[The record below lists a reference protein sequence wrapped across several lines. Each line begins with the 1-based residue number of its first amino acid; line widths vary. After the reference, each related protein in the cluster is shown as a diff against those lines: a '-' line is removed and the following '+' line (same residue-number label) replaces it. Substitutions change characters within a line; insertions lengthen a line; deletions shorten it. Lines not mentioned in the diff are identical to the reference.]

1 MMAANMNPK
10 FQASVQTREDVTYVK
25 LSGVIDEDNELGTLA
40 DKLGTGTAVID
51 VSEIERINSCGVRDW
66 VNWLSKAEKGGAK
79 IVLVECSPAIVA
91 QINLVNNFTGQ
102 GVVKSFYAP
111 YFCPNCD
118 LEKVLLV
125 ETRDMAGMSPFKAP
139 SCRCDECDGP
149 MDFDD
154 MEESYFAFL
163 SNTKKIVTDARVDSV
178 INEFTPTDGDRKIRP
193 RSSGGTNPGS
203 KSGVGSSSGAGSLPS
218 IPSLP
223 NIKQTV
229 GGSGTG
235 PGGTLSSVSGI
246 NGFGGGSS
254 ASGVRSSAAAALA
267 ELEARRAQNA
277 PAPMQPG
284 GSSKLWVVVVIV
296 LLVAIGLLGFVLFG
310 GKH

>member
-1 MMAANMNPK
+1 MAANMNPK
-10 FQASVQTREDVTYVK
+10 FQASVQQRDDVTYVK
-25 LSGVIDEDNELGTLA
+25 LSGVIDEDNELAALA
-40 DKLGTGTAVID
+40 DKLGNTTAVID

-66 VNWLSKAEKGGAK
+66 VNWLSKAEKNGAK

-163 SNTKKIVTDARVDSV
+163 SNTKKIVTDSRVDSV
-178 INEFTPTDGDRKIRP
+178 INEFTPTDGDRKIKP
-193 RSSGGTNPGS
+193 RGGGTNPGS
-203 KSGVGSSSGAGSLPS
+203 KPGSTGGSSSGGSLPS

-223 NIKQTV
+223 NIKAV
-229 GGSGTG
+229 GA
-235 PGGTLSSVSGI
+235 GGTSPGTMSSVSGI

-267 ELEARRAQNA
+267 ELEARRAQTSPTPKA
-277 PAPMQPG
+277 PEGPN
-284 GSSKLWVVVVIV
+284 KLWYAVIA
-296 LLVAIGLLGFVLFG
+296 LLVVSIGLLGFFLFG
-310 GKH
+310 PKR

>member
-1 MMAANMNPK
+1 MAAKMNPK
-10 FQASVQTREDVTYVK
+10 FQASVQSREDVTYVK

-40 DKLGTGTAVID
+40 DKLGGGGTAVID

-66 VNWLSKAEKGGAK
+66 VNWLGKAEKGGAH
-79 IVLVECSPAIVA
+79 IVMVECSPAIVA
-91 QINLVNNFTGQ
+91 QINLVNNFTGN

-125 ETRDMAGMSPFKAP
+125 ETRDMHGQQPFKAP

-163 SNTKKIVTDARVDSV
+163 GNAKKIVTDSRVDAV

-193 RSSGGTNPGS
+193 RSGTTNPGANKSGGTATATGTGS
-203 KSGVGSSSGAGSLPS
+203 NSLPS

-223 NIKQTV
+223 SVRNT
-229 GGSGTG
+229 GSMSAAT
-235 PGGTLSSVSGI
+235 PSSISGI
-246 NGFGGGSS
+246 NGFGRMETTGSRS
-254 ASGVRSSAAAALA
+254 AQAALA
-267 ELEARRAQNA
+267 ELEARRATTNPVMLA
-277 PAPMQPG
+277 P
-284 GSSKLWVVVVIV
+284 SKSNTMWLIVVGI
-296 LLVAIGLLGFVLFG
+296 LLVAVIILGFVIFG
-310 GKH
+310 GVKH

>member
-1 MMAANMNPK
+1 MNPK
-10 FQASVQTREDVTYVK
+10 FQASVHNREDVTYVK
-25 LSGVIDEDNELGTLA
+25 LSGVIDEDNELASLS
-40 DKLGTGTAVID
+40 DKIGSGTAVID
-51 VSEIERINSCGVRDW
+51 VSEIERINSCGVRDR
-66 VNWLSKAEKGGAK
+66 VNWLGKVEKNGAK
-79 IVLVECSPAIVA
+79 VILVECSPAIVA

-125 ETRDMAGMSPFKAP
+125 ETRDLAQTTPFKAP

-163 SNTKKIVTDARVDSV
+163 SNAKKIVTDSRVDSV
-178 INEFTPTDGDRKIRP
+178 INEFTPTDGDRKIRS
-193 RSSGGTNPGS
+193 RTGNTNPGS
-203 KSGVGSSSGAGSLPS
+203 QTGSKSGSSGVHSSSLPS

-223 NIKQTV
+223 SIRTAT
-229 GGSGTG
+229 GTG
-235 PGGTLSSVSGI
+235 PGSGAGSI
-246 NGFGGGSS
+246 SGVNGFGSGV
-254 ASGVRSSAAAALA
+254 SGVRSTAAALA
-267 ELEARRAQNA
+267 ELEARRSQTSQTPLAPGKSNA
-277 PAPMQPG
+277 A
-284 GSSKLWVVVVIV
+284 WIVVVALIIV
-296 LLVAIGLLGFVLFG
+296 AVGLLGFVMFG

>member
-1 MMAANMNPK
+1 
-10 FQASVQTREDVTYVK
+10 
-25 LSGVIDEDNELGTLA
+25 
-40 DKLGTGTAVID
+40 
-51 VSEIERINSCGVRDW
+51 
-66 VNWLSKAEKGGAK
+66 
-79 IVLVECSPAIVA
+79 VLVECSPAIVA

-125 ETRDMAGMSPFKAP
+125 ETRDLYSITPFKAP

-163 SNTKKIVTDARVDSV
+163 GNAKKIVTDARVDSV
-178 INEFTPTDGDRKIRP
+178 INEFTPTDGERKVRP
-193 RSSGGTNPGS
+193 RTNPGAS
-203 KSGVGSSSGAGSLPS
+203 KPGGGGSLPS

-223 NIKQTV
+223 NVRT
-229 GGSGTG
+229 GTG
-235 PGGTLSSVSGI
+235 ASNPSISSVSGI

-254 ASGVRSSAAAALA
+254 TSSGVRSSAAAALA
-267 ELEARRAQNA
+267 ELEARRAQTA
-277 PAPMQPG
+277 PVPLQPG
-284 GSSKLWVVVVIV
+284 KSNVAWIVVVMLIVIA
-296 LLVAIGLLGFVLFG
+296 VALLGFVLFS

>member
-1 MMAANMNPK
+1 MNPK
-10 FQASVQTREDVTYVK
+10 FQASVHNREDVTYVK
-25 LSGVIDEDNELGTLA
+25 LSGVIDEDNELASLS
-40 DKLGTGTAVID
+40 DKIGSGTAVID

-66 VNWLSKAEKGGAK
+66 VNWLGKVEKNGAK
-79 IVLVECSPAIVA
+79 VILVECSPAIVA

-125 ETRDMAGMSPFKAP
+125 ETRDLAQTQPFKAP

-163 SNTKKIVTDARVDSV
+163 SNAKKIVTDSRVDSV
-178 INEFTPTDGDRKIRP
+178 INEFTPTDGDRKIRS
-193 RSSGGTNPGS
+193 RTGNTNPGS
-203 KSGVGSSSGAGSLPS
+203 SSGSKSGSSGVHSSSLPS

-223 NIKQTV
+223 SIRTAT
-229 GGSGTG
+229 GTGPGSGTG
-235 PGGTLSSVSGI
+235 SVSGV
-246 NGFGGGSS
+246 NGFGSGV
-254 ASGVRSSAAAALA
+254 SGVRSTAAALA
-267 ELEARRAQNA
+267 ELEARRSQTSPTPLAPGKSNA
-277 PAPMQPG
+277 A
-284 GSSKLWVVVVIV
+284 WIVVVALIIV
-296 LLVAIGLLGFVLFG
+296 AVGLLGFVMFG

>member
-1 MMAANMNPK
+1 K
-10 FQASVQTREDVTYVK
+10 IGS
-25 LSGVIDEDNELGTLA
+25 
-40 DKLGTGTAVID
+40 GTAVID

-66 VNWLSKAEKGGAK
+66 VNWLGKVEKNGAK
-79 IVLVECSPAIVA
+79 VILVECSPAIVA

-125 ETRDMAGMSPFKAP
+125 ETRDLAQTQPFKAP

-163 SNTKKIVTDARVDSV
+163 SNAKKIVTDSRVDSV
-178 INEFTPTDGDRKIRP
+178 INEFTPTDGDRKIRS
-193 RSSGGTNPGS
+193 RTGNTNPGS
-203 KSGVGSSSGAGSLPS
+203 NTGSKSGSSGVHSSSLPS

-223 NIKQTV
+223 SIRTAT
-229 GGSGTG
+229 GTGPGSGTG
-235 PGGTLSSVSGI
+235 SVSGV
-246 NGFGGGSS
+246 NGFGSGV
-254 ASGVRSSAAAALA
+254 SGVRSTAAALA
-267 ELEARRAQNA
+267 ELEARRSQTNPTPLAPGKSNA
-277 PAPMQPG
+277 A
-284 GSSKLWVVVVIV
+284 WIVVVALIIV
-296 LLVAIGLLGFVLFG
+296 AVGLLGFVMFG
-310 GKH
+310 GKPH

>member
-1 MMAANMNPK
+1 MNPK
-10 FQASVQTREDVTYVK
+10 FQASVQSREDVTFVK
-25 LSGVIDEDNELGTLA
+25 LSGVIDEDNELATLA
-40 DKLGTGTAVID
+40 DKLGAGTAVID

-79 IVLVECSPAIVA
+79 VVLIECSPAIVA

-125 ETRDMAGMSPFKAP
+125 ETRDMHGVQPFKAP

-163 SNTKKIVTDARVDSV
+163 GNAKKIVTDARVDSV
-178 INEFTPTDGDRKIRP
+178 INEFTPT
-193 RSSGGTNPGS
+193 
-203 KSGVGSSSGAGSLPS
+203 
-218 IPSLP
+218 
-223 NIKQTV
+223 
-229 GGSGTG
+229 
-235 PGGTLSSVSGI
+235 
-246 NGFGGGSS
+246 
-254 ASGVRSSAAAALA
+254 
-267 ELEARRAQNA
+267 
-277 PAPMQPG
+277 
-284 GSSKLWVVVVIV
+284 
-296 LLVAIGLLGFVLFG
+296 
-310 GKH
+310 

>member
-1 MMAANMNPK
+1 MAATMNPK
-10 FQASVQTREDVTYVK
+10 FQASVHNREDVTYVK
-25 LSGVIDEDNELGTLA
+25 LSGVIDEDNELASLS
-40 DKLGTGTAVID
+40 DKIGSRTAVID

-66 VNWLSKAEKGGAK
+66 VNWLGKVEKNGAK
-79 IVLVECSPAIVA
+79 VILVECSPAIVA

-125 ETRDMAGMSPFKAP
+125 ETRDLAQVTPFKAP

-163 SNTKKIVTDARVDSV
+163 SNAKKIVTDSRVDSV
-178 INEFTPTDGDRKIRP
+178 INEFTPTDGDRKIRS
-193 RSSGGTNPGS
+193 RTGGTNPGGSGTGS
-203 KSGVGSSSGAGSLPS
+203 KSGTSGVHSSSLPS

-223 NIKQTV
+223 SIRTAT
-229 GGSGTG
+229 GTG
-235 PGGTLSSVSGI
+235 PGSGA
-246 NGFGGGSS
+246 GS
-254 ASGVRSSAAAALA
+254 
-267 ELEARRAQNA
+267 
-277 PAPMQPG
+277 
-284 GSSKLWVVVVIV
+284 I
-296 LLVAIGLLGFVLFG
+296 
-310 GKH
+310 

>member
-1 MMAANMNPK
+1 MNPK
-10 FQASVQTREDVTYVK
+10 FQATVHNREDVTYVK
-25 LSGVIDEDNELGTLA
+25 LSGVIDEDNELASLSEKIGS
-40 DKLGTGTAVID
+40 GTAVID

-66 VNWLSKAEKGGAK
+66 VNWLGKVEKNGAK
-79 IVLVECSPAIVA
+79 VILVECSPAIVA

-125 ETRDMAGMSPFKAP
+125 ETRDMFGAQPFKAP

-163 SNTKKIVTDARVDSV
+163 GNAKKIVTDARVDSV
-178 INEFTPTDGDRKIRP
+178 INEFTPTDGDRKIRS
-193 RSSGGTNPGS
+193 RTGNTNPGS
-203 KSGVGSSSGAGSLPS
+203 STGSKSGSSGVHSSSLPS

-223 NIKQTV
+223 SIRTAT
-229 GGSGTG
+229 GTGPGSGTG
-235 PGGTLSSVSGI
+235 SISGV
-246 NGFGGGSS
+246 NGFGSGV
-254 ASGVRSSAAAALA
+254 SGVRSTAAALA
-267 ELEARRAQNA
+267 ELEARRSQTSPVPLAPGKSNA
-277 PAPMQPG
+277 A
-284 GSSKLWVVVVIV
+284 WIVVVALIIV
-296 LLVAIGLLGFVLFG
+296 AVGLLGFVMFG
-310 GKH
+310 GRH

>member
-1 MMAANMNPK
+1 MNPK
-10 FQASVQTREDVTYVK
+10 FQVTMHSREDVTYVK
-25 LSGVIDEDNELGTLA
+25 LSGVIDEDNELA
-40 DKLGTGTAVID
+40 SLGEKIGSGTAVID
-51 VSEIERINSCGVRDW
+51 VSEIERINACGVRDW
-66 VNWLSKAEKGGAK
+66 VNWLGKVEKNGAK
-79 IVLVECSPAIVA
+79 VVLVECSPAIVA

-125 ETRDMAGMSPFKAP
+125 ETRDLAGVHPFKAP

-163 SNTKKIVTDARVDSV
+163 SNAKKIVTDSRVDSV
-178 INEFTPTDGDRKIRP
+178 INEFTPTDGDRKIRS
-193 RSSGGTNPGS
+193 RTGGTNPGS
-203 KSGVGSSSGAGSLPS
+203 GGGSKSGTSGVHSSSLPS

-223 NIKQTV
+223 SIRTAT
-229 GGSGTG
+229 GTG
-235 PGGTLSSVSGI
+235 PGTSGTGSISGV
-246 NGFGGGSS
+246 NGFGSGV
-254 ASGVRSSAAAALA
+254 SGVRSTAAALA
-267 ELEARRAQNA
+267 ELEARRAQTSPTVLA
-277 PAPMQPG
+277 PGKSGAA
-284 GSSKLWVVVVIV
+284 WVVVVALIV
-296 LLVAIGLLGFVLFG
+296 IAVGLLGFVMFG

>member
-1 MMAANMNPK
+1 MNPK
-10 FQASVQTREDVTYVK
+10 FQASVHNREDVTYVK
-25 LSGVIDEDNELGTLA
+25 LSGVIDEDNELASLS
-40 DKLGTGTAVID
+40 DKIGSGTAVID

-66 VNWLSKAEKGGAK
+66 VNWLGKVEKNGAK
-79 IVLVECSPAIVA
+79 VILVECSPAIVA

-125 ETRDMAGMSPFKAP
+125 ETRDLAQTQPFKAP

-163 SNTKKIVTDARVDSV
+163 SNAKKIVTDSRVDSV
-178 INEFTPTDGDRKIRP
+178 INEFTPTDGDRKIRS
-193 RSSGGTNPGS
+193 RTGNTNPGS
-203 KSGVGSSSGAGSLPS
+203 STGSKSGSSGVHSSSLPS

-223 NIKQTV
+223 SIRTAT
-229 GGSGTG
+229 GTGPGSGTG
-235 PGGTLSSVSGI
+235 SVSGV
-246 NGFGGGSS
+246 NGFGSGV
-254 ASGVRSSAAAALA
+254 SGVRSTAAALA
-267 ELEARRAQNA
+267 ELEARRSQTSPQPLAPGKSNA
-277 PAPMQPG
+277 A
-284 GSSKLWVVVVIV
+284 WIVVVVLIIV
-296 LLVAIGLLGFVLFG
+296 AVGLLGFVMFG

>member
-1 MMAANMNPK
+1 MAANMNPK
-10 FQASVQTREDVTYVK
+10 FQASVQQREDVTYVK
-25 LSGVIDEDNELGTLA
+25 LSGVIDEDNELNTLA

-66 VNWLSKAEKGGAK
+66 VNWLAKAEKGGAK

-91 QINLVNNFTGQ
+91 QINLVNNFTGN

-125 ETRDMAGMSPFKAP
+125 ETRDMAGTQPFKAP

-163 SNTKKIVTDARVDSV
+163 ANTKKIVTDARVDSV

-193 RSSGGTNPGS
+193 RSSGGTNPGAN
-203 KSGVGSSSGAGSLPS
+203 KTGGSTGGGSLPS
-218 IPSLP
+218 VPSLP
-223 NIKQTV
+223 HIKQTI
-229 GGSGTG
+229 GGSSGTG
-235 PGGTLSSVSGI
+235 PGMSSISGI

-267 ELEARRAQNA
+267 ELEARRAQTAPTPLAPKSNA
-277 PAPMQPG
+277 M
-284 GSSKLWVVVVIV
+284 WYMI
-296 LLVAIGLLGFVLFG
+296 IGLLIVALAVLGFVLFG
-310 GKH
+310 GKR

>member
-1 MMAANMNPK
+1 MNPK
-10 FQASVQTREDVTYVK
+10 FQAVVHNREDVTYVK
-25 LSGVIDEDNELGTLA
+25 LAGVIDEDNELGGLG

-66 VNWLSKAEKGGAK
+66 VNWLGKAEKQGAK
-79 IVLVECSPAIVA
+79 VILVECSPAIVA

-125 ETRDMAGMSPFKAP
+125 ETRDVAGASPFKAP

-163 SNTKKIVTDARVDSV
+163 SNAKKIVTDSRIDSV
-178 INEFTPTDGDRKIRP
+178 INEFTPTDGDRKIRS
-193 RSSGGTNPGS
+193 RTGGTNPGS
-203 KSGVGSSSGAGSLPS
+203 GGGGSKPGSGGGSHSSSSSLPS

-223 NIKQTV
+223 SIRMMTATGSGAGGSV
-229 GGSGTG
+229 GG
-235 PGGTLSSVSGI
+235 V
-246 NGFGGGSS
+246 NGFGSGV
-254 ASGVRSSAAAALA
+254 SGVRSTAAALA
-267 ELEARRAQNA
+267 ELEARRAQTSPVPLAPTKSNA
-277 PAPMQPG
+277 A
-284 GSSKLWVVVVIV
+284 WIVVVALIV
-296 LLVAIGLLGFVLFG
+296 VAVGLLGFVMFG

>member
-1 MMAANMNPK
+1 MNPK
-10 FQASVQTREDVTYVK
+10 FQAAVHSREEVTYVK

-40 DKLGTGTAVID
+40 EKLSSGTAVID
-51 VSEIERINSCGVRDW
+51 LSEIERINSCGVRDW
-66 VNWLSKAEKGGAK
+66 VNWLGRAEKGGAK
-79 IVLVECSPAIVA
+79 VVLVECSPAIVA

-125 ETRDMAGMSPFKAP
+125 ETRDMYGAQVFKAP

-163 SNTKKIVTDARVDSV
+163 SNSKKIVTDSRVDSV

-193 RSSGGTNPGS
+193 RTTGGSNPGGL
-203 KSGVGSSSGAGSLPS
+203 KGTGTGPGGSSLPS

-223 NIKQTV
+223 SMRNV
-229 GGSGTG
+229 GTMAGTG
-235 PGGTLSSVSGI
+235 SSISGV
-246 NGFGGGSS
+246 NGFGRVETTGS
-254 ASGVRSSAAAALA
+254 RAAAALA
-267 ELEARRAQNA
+267 ELEARRAQSIPGALAPNRSNA
-277 PAPMQPG
+277 MWFA
-284 GSSKLWVVVVIV
+284 VVGVLFVAVVI
-296 LLVAIGLLGFVLFG
+296 LGFVIFG

>member
-1 MMAANMNPK
+1 MNPK
-10 FQASVQTREDVTYVK
+10 FQASVHNREDVTYVK
-25 LSGVIDEDNELGTLA
+25 LSGVIDEDNELASLS
-40 DKLGTGTAVID
+40 DKIGSGTAVID

-66 VNWLSKAEKGGAK
+66 VNWLGKVEKNGAK
-79 IVLVECSPAIVA
+79 VILVECSPAIVA

-125 ETRDMAGMSPFKAP
+125 ETRDLAQTQPFKAP

-163 SNTKKIVTDARVDSV
+163 SNAKKIVTDSRVDSV
-178 INEFTPTDGDRKIRP
+178 INEFTPTDGDRKIRS
-193 RSSGGTNPGS
+193 RTGNTNPGS
-203 KSGVGSSSGAGSLPS
+203 SSGSKSGSSGVHSSSLPS

-223 NIKQTV
+223 SIRTAT
-229 GGSGTG
+229 GTGPGSGTG
-235 PGGTLSSVSGI
+235 SVSGV
-246 NGFGGGSS
+246 NGFGSGV
-254 ASGVRSSAAAALA
+254 SGVRSTAAALA
-267 ELEARRAQNA
+267 ELEARRSQTSPTPLAPGKSNA
-277 PAPMQPG
+277 A
-284 GSSKLWVVVVIV
+284 WVVVVVLIIV
-296 LLVAIGLLGFVLFG
+296 AVGLLGYVMFG

>member
-1 MMAANMNPK
+1 MAANMNPK
-10 FQASVQTREDVTYVK
+10 FQASVQQREDVTYVK
-25 LSGVIDEDNELGTLA
+25 LSGVIDEDNELNTLA

-66 VNWLSKAEKGGAK
+66 VNWLAKAEKGGAK

-91 QINLVNNFTGQ
+91 QINLVNNFTGN

-125 ETRDMAGMSPFKAP
+125 ETRDMAGTQPFKAP

-163 SNTKKIVTDARVDSV
+163 ANTKKIVTDARVDSV

-193 RSSGGTNPGS
+193 RSQGGTNPGS
-203 KSGVGSSSGAGSLPS
+203 QSKAGSSGGGSLPS
-218 IPSLP
+218 VPSLP
-223 NIKQTV
+223 HIKQTI
-229 GGSGTG
+229 GGSSSTG
-235 PGGTLSSVSGI
+235 PGMSSISGI

-267 ELEARRAQNA
+267 ELEARRAQTAPTPLAPKSNA
-277 PAPMQPG
+277 M
-284 GSSKLWVVVVIV
+284 WYMI
-296 LLVAIGLLGFVLFG
+296 IGLLIVALGVLGFVLFG
-310 GKH
+310 GKR

>member
-1 MMAANMNPK
+1 MNPK
-10 FQASVQTREDVTYVK
+10 FQASVTNREDVTYVK

-40 DKLGTGTAVID
+40 EKLGTGTAVID

-66 VNWLSKAEKGGAK
+66 VNWLGRAEKQGAK
-79 IVLVECSPAIVA
+79 VVLVECSPAIVA

-125 ETRDMAGMSPFKAP
+125 ETRDLFATQPFKAP

-154 MEESYFAFL
+154 MEDSYFAFL
-163 SNTKKIVTDARVDSV
+163 SNSKKIVTDARLSSV
-178 INEFTPTDGDRKIRP
+178 LNEFTPTDGDGRKV
-193 RSSGGTNPGS
+193 RSRTGTNPGA
-203 KSGVGSSSGAGSLPS
+203 KTGSTGGSLPS

-223 NIKQTV
+223 ATRTGAS
-229 GGSGTG
+229 GGGVQA
-235 PGGTLSSVSGI
+235 SVSGV
-246 NGFGGGSS
+246 NGSAGPRLSVPPGANEGGRMSA
-254 ASGVRSSAAAALA
+254 ASGGAEAKSAKSWL
-267 ELEARRAQNA
+267 
-277 PAPMQPG
+277 
-284 GSSKLWVVVVIV
+284 VVVGLMVV
-296 LLVAIGLLGFVLFG
+296 VIGLLGFFIF
-310 GKH
+310 K

>member
-1 MMAANMNPK
+1 MNPK
-10 FQASVQTREDVTYVK
+10 FQATVHNREDVTYVK
-25 LSGVIDEDNELGTLA
+25 LSGVIDEDNELASLSEKIGS
-40 DKLGTGTAVID
+40 GTAVID

-66 VNWLSKAEKGGAK
+66 VNWLGKVEKNGAK
-79 IVLVECSPAIVA
+79 VVLVECSPAIVA

-125 ETRDMAGMSPFKAP
+125 ETRDVAGTSPFKAP

-163 SNTKKIVTDARVDSV
+163 SNAKKIVTDSRVDSV
-178 INEFTPTDGDRKIRP
+178 ISEFTPTDGDRKIRS
-193 RSSGGTNPGS
+193 RTGGTNPGS
-203 KSGVGSSSGAGSLPS
+203 GPGSKSGSGVHSSSLPS

-223 NIKQTV
+223 SIRTSGGTM

-235 PGGTLSSVSGI
+235 ISGV
-246 NGFGGGSS
+246 NGFGSS
-254 ASGVRSSAAAALA
+254 GVSGVRSTAAALA
-267 ELEARRAQNA
+267 ELEARRAQTSQTMLAPGKSNA
-277 PAPMQPG
+277 A
-284 GSSKLWVVVVIV
+284 WVVVVVLIIV
-296 LLVAIGLLGFVLFG
+296 AVCLLGFVMFG
-310 GKH
+310 GRH

>member
-1 MMAANMNPK
+1 MNPK
-10 FQASVQTREDVTYVK
+10 FQASVHNREDVTYVK
-25 LSGVIDEDNELGTLA
+25 LSGVIDEDNELASLS
-40 DKLGTGTAVID
+40 DKIGSGTAVID

-66 VNWLSKAEKGGAK
+66 VNWLGKVEKNGAK
-79 IVLVECSPAIVA
+79 VILVECSPAIVA

-118 LEKVLLV
+118 REKVLLV
-125 ETRDMAGMSPFKAP
+125 ETRDLAQTQPFKAP

-163 SNTKKIVTDARVDSV
+163 SNAKKIVTDSRVDSV
-178 INEFTPTDGDRKIRP
+178 INEFTPTDGDRKIRS
-193 RSSGGTNPGS
+193 RTGNTNPGS
-203 KSGVGSSSGAGSLPS
+203 NTGSKSGSSGVHSSSLPS

-223 NIKQTV
+223 SIRTATSST
-229 GGSGTG
+229 GPGSGTG
-235 PGGTLSSVSGI
+235 SISGV
-246 NGFGGGSS
+246 NGFGSGV
-254 ASGVRSSAAAALA
+254 SGVRSTAAALA
-267 ELEARRAQNA
+267 ELEARRSQTNPTPLAPGKSNA
-277 PAPMQPG
+277 A
-284 GSSKLWVVVVIV
+284 WIVVVALIIV
-296 LLVAIGLLGFVLFG
+296 AVGLLGFVMFG

>member
-1 MMAANMNPK
+1 MNPK
-10 FQASVQTREDVTYVK
+10 FQASVQHREDVTLVK
-25 LSGVIDEDNELGTLA
+25 MSGVIDEDNELQSLA
-40 DKLGTGTAVID
+40 DKLAAGTAVID
-51 VSEIERINSCGVRDW
+51 VSEVERINSCGVRDW
-66 VNWLSKAEKGGAK
+66 VNWLSKAEKNGANV
-79 IVLVECSPAIVA
+79 VLIQCSPAIVA

-102 GVVKSFYAP
+102 GVVKSFFAP

-118 LEKVLLV
+118 IEKVLLV
-125 ETRDMAGMSPFKAP
+125 EARDMAGHQPFKAP

-163 SNTKKIVTDARVDSV
+163 ANSKKIITDARIDSLLS
-178 INEFTPTDGDRKIRP
+178 EFSSGDGDRRV
-193 RSSGGTNPGS
+193 RSRTSPGS
-203 KSGVGSSSGAGSLPS
+203 TPGHTSSSGASSLPS

-223 NIKQTV
+223 AMK
-229 GGSGTG
+229 GA
-235 PGGTLSSVSGI
+235 SSATAGI

-277 PAPMQPG
+277 PAAELTKSNTTWYIMIG
-284 GSSKLWVVVVIV
+284 ILT
-296 LLVAIGLLGFVLFG
+296 VAVAVLGFVLFG
-310 GKH
+310 GRR

>member
-1 MMAANMNPK
+1 MNPK
-10 FQASVQTREDVTYVK
+10 FQASVHNREDVTYVK
-25 LSGVIDEDNELGTLA
+25 LSGVIDEDNELA
-40 DKLGTGTAVID
+40 SLGEKIGSGTAVID

-66 VNWLSKAEKGGAK
+66 VNWLGKVEKNGAK
-79 IVLVECSPAIVA
+79 VILVECSPAIVA

-125 ETRDMAGMSPFKAP
+125 ETRDVAGTQPFKAP

-163 SNTKKIVTDARVDSV
+163 SNAKKIVTDSRVDSV
-178 INEFTPTDGDRKIRP
+178 INEFTPTDGDRKIRS
-193 RSSGGTNPGS
+193 RTGGTNPGGSGSGS
-203 KSGVGSSSGAGSLPS
+203 KSGTSGVHSSSLPS

-223 NIKQTV
+223 SIRTTA
-229 GGSGTG
+229 GTGPGSGSGSGTG
-235 PGGTLSSVSGI
+235 SISGV
-246 NGFGGGSS
+246 NGFGSGV
-254 ASGVRSSAAAALA
+254 SGVRSTAAALA
-267 ELEARRAQNA
+267 ELEARRAQTSPTPLAPGKSNA
-277 PAPMQPG
+277 A
-284 GSSKLWVVVVIV
+284 WIVVVALIV
-296 LLVAIGLLGFVLFG
+296 VAVGLLGFVMFG

>member
-1 MMAANMNPK
+1 MNPK
-10 FQASVQTREDVTYVK
+10 FQASVHNREDVTYVK
-25 LSGVIDEDNELGTLA
+25 LSGVIDEDNELASLSEKIGS
-40 DKLGTGTAVID
+40 GTAVID

-66 VNWLSKAEKGGAK
+66 VNWLGKVEKNGAK
-79 IVLVECSPAIVA
+79 VILVECSPAIVA

-125 ETRDMAGMSPFKAP
+125 ETRDLAQTTPFKAP

-163 SNTKKIVTDARVDSV
+163 SNAKKIVTDSRVDSV
-178 INEFTPTDGDRKIRP
+178 INEFTPTDGDRKIRS
-193 RSSGGTNPGS
+193 RTGGTNPGGSGTGS
-203 KSGVGSSSGAGSLPS
+203 KSGSSGVHSSSLPS

-223 NIKQTV
+223 SIRTSTT
-229 GGSGTG
+229 GTGPGSGTG
-235 PGGTLSSVSGI
+235 SISGVNGFGSSVSG
-246 NGFGGGSS
+246 
-254 ASGVRSSAAAALA
+254 VRSTAAALA
-267 ELEARRAQNA
+267 ELEARRSQTSPTPLAPGKSNA
-277 PAPMQPG
+277 A
-284 GSSKLWVVVVIV
+284 WIVVVVLIIV
-296 LLVAIGLLGFVLFG
+296 AVGLLGFVMFG

>member
-1 MMAANMNPK
+1 MNAK
-10 FQASVQTREDVTYVK
+10 FQASVQARDEVTYVK
-25 LSGVIDEDNELGTLA
+25 LSGVIDEDNELGALG
-40 DKLGTGTAVID
+40 DKLGTNTAVID

-79 IVLVECSPAIVA
+79 VVLVECSPAIVA
-91 QINLVNNFTGQ
+91 QINLVNNFLGQ
-102 GVVKSFYAP
+102 GQVKSFYAP

-125 ETRDMAGMSPFKAP
+125 ETRDMAGAHPFKAP

-163 SNTKKIVTDARVDSV
+163 GNAKKIVTDSRVDSV

-193 RSSGGTNPGS
+193 RSNPGTASKPSGGH
-203 KSGVGSSSGAGSLPS
+203 SLPS

-223 NIKQTV
+223 NVSKT
-229 GGSGTG
+229 GGSN
-235 PGGTLSSVSGI
+235 PNVSSVSGI
-246 NGFGGGSS
+246 NGFGGSS
-254 ASGVRSSAAAALA
+254 GASGVRSSAAAALA
-267 ELEARRAQNA
+267 ELEARRAQTSPVPLAPGKSNA
-277 PAPMQPG
+277 A
-284 GSSKLWVVVVIV
+284 WVVVIILILIAV
-296 LLVAIGLLGFVLFG
+296 GLLAFVLFG

>member
-1 MMAANMNPK
+1 MNPK
-10 FQASVQTREDVTYVK
+10 FQASVHNREDVTYVK
-25 LSGVIDEDNELGTLA
+25 LSGVIDEDNELASLS
-40 DKLGTGTAVID
+40 DKIGSGTAVID

-66 VNWLSKAEKGGAK
+66 VNWLGKVEKNGAK
-79 IVLVECSPAIVA
+79 VILVECSPAIVA

-125 ETRDMAGMSPFKAP
+125 ETRDLAQTQPFKAP

-163 SNTKKIVTDARVDSV
+163 SNAKKIVTDSRVDSV
-178 INEFTPTDGDRKIRP
+178 INEFTPTDGDRKIRS
-193 RSSGGTNPGS
+193 RTGNTNPGS
-203 KSGVGSSSGAGSLPS
+203 SGSKSGSSGVHSSSLPS

-223 NIKQTV
+223 SIRTAT
-229 GGSGTG
+229 GTGPGSGTG
-235 PGGTLSSVSGI
+235 SVSGV
-246 NGFGGGSS
+246 NGFGSGV
-254 ASGVRSSAAAALA
+254 SGVRSTAAALA
-267 ELEARRAQNA
+267 ELEARRSQTNPTPLAPGKSNA
-277 PAPMQPG
+277 A
-284 GSSKLWVVVVIV
+284 WIVVVALIIV
-296 LLVAIGLLGFVLFG
+296 AVGLLGFVMFG
-310 GKH
+310 GKPH

>member
-1 MMAANMNPK
+1 MAANMNPK
-10 FQASVQTREDVTYVK
+10 FQASVHARDEVTYVK

-40 DKLGTGTAVID
+40 DKLGGGTAVID

-66 VNWLSKAEKGGAK
+66 VNWLGKAEKGGAK
-79 IVLVECSPAIVA
+79 VVLVECSPAIVA

-125 ETRDMAGMSPFKAP
+125 ETRDMAGQHPFKAP

-154 MEESYFAFL
+154 MEESYFAFMQN
-163 SNTKKIVTDARVDSV
+163 SKKIVTDSRVDSV

-193 RSSGGTNPGS
+193 RASATNPGAGS
-203 KSGVGSSSGAGSLPS
+203 KPGAGQTGTGTGTSSLPS

-223 NIKQTV
+223 SMRNT
-229 GGSGTG
+229 GTG
-235 PGGTLSSVSGI
+235 ATPSSISGI
-246 NGFGGGSS
+246 NGFGKSETTGS
-254 ASGVRSSAAAALA
+254 RSAAAALA
-267 ELEARRAQNA
+267 ELEARRAQTNPVMLAPGKNNA
-277 PAPMQPG
+277 MWF
-284 GSSKLWVVVVIV
+284 LVVGILVVAV
-296 LLVAIGLLGFVLFG
+296 LILGFVIFG